1 MKFFK
6 NFAYFLSLALVFST
20 FTGCVDQDFDAPD
33 LSDLEEVQFN
43 TTIAE
48 LLARHTPGED
58 PVLIEDDVIIGGI
71 VVADDFSGNF
81 FKRIIIQD
89 ETGGIEV
96 RLNLVGLSDIY
107 PEGMEV
113 FVKCQGLYLV

>member
-1 MKFFK
+1 M
-6 NFAYFLSLALVFST
+6 
-20 FTGCVDQDFDAPD
+20 
-33 LSDLEEVQFN
+33 SDLEEVQFN